1 MVTGFVEGFIFRFR
15 V

>member
-1 MVTGFVEGFIFRFR
+1 MVTGFIEGFIFRFR